1 MKKTPKKGD
10 SAQRAFQVV
19 QEATDG
25 APVTPHIEALRINEV
40 LLSRGLPQVQANAWW
55 NVPNSHLDG
64 KTPNQVWLSAETPSP
79 ETIVRVRLA
88 AQSAQP

>member
-10 SAQRAFQVV
+10 SAQKAFQVV

-25 APVTPHIEALRINEV
+25 GPVTPHIEALRINEV
-40 LLSRGLPQVQANAWW
+40 LLNRGLSQVQANTWW
-55 NVPNSHLDG
+55 NAPNSRLDG

-79 ETIVRVRLA
+79 ETIDRVRLA
-88 AQSAQP
+88 AQSA